1 MQKLLSAQQVAKKLR
16 KSKQQVNNDIQAG
29 KLKAQ
34 KVGNFWVIAQ
44 TDLDK
49 FIQAK
54 RKR

>member
-16 KSKQQVNNDIQAG
+16 KSKQQVNNDIQSG

-49 FIQAK
+49 FIQVK